1 MYYQDENN
9 GCCQNQNYPCE
20 NNYPNEKMYCEC
32 KIKTRKQRKC
42 CIDVVIFIL
51 SVLFALTLGLI
62 IGSIPAVATVLFAAL
77 AALIVL
83 AVVFLIGI
91 IVRIIEL
98 VCSKKCNR

>member
-9 GCCQNQNYPCE
+9 GCCQDPNYPCE

-42 CIDVVIFIL
+42 C
-51 SVLFALTLGLI
+51 
-62 IGSIPAVATVLFAAL
+62 VATVLFAAL